1 MREMECLYE
10 LHKELLIMLEYIDKI
25 CKENNIRYT
34 LCAGSVLG
42 AIRHRGFIPWDDDLD
57 VMMLRSEYEKFLIAV
72 RNDGDT
78 RFFVQ
83 EERKDSPYY
92 FSKIRKTGTTMIEKY
107 TLRKKWRN
115 MHQGIFVDI
124 FPVDYASKNFF
135 FRSMQTFCA
144 RILVAQSLLER
155 GYDTA
160 AFYKKIVMGLSVF
173 FLPLRGV
180 MFNYVIGVKKEN
192 ASSVSTF
199 FSDYNKFFS
208 VTLLEQT
215 IQVEFENKQYPI
227 PSDWKRYL
235 VTMYGESWTE
245 PPIQKDIDYKI
256 HAKIFS
262 TTRDYK
268 EFLENYKENE

>member
-1 MREMECLYE
+1 MACLRE
-10 LHKELLIMLEYIDKI
+10 LHDELLIILEYIDKI

-42 AIRHRGFIPWDDDLD
+42 AVRHKGFIPWDDDLD
-57 VMMLRSEYEKFLIAV
+57 VMMMRSEYKRFLVAI
-72 RNDGDT
+72 RNDEDS

-92 FSKIRKTGTTMIEKY
+92 FSKVRKNRTAMIERF
-107 TLRKKWRN
+107 TIRKKWRS
-115 MHQGIFVDI
+115 MHQGIYVDV

-135 FRSMQTFCA
+135 FRFMQTVCA
-144 RILVAQSLLER
+144 RVLVAQSLLER

-160 AFYKKIVMGLSVF
+160 TFYKKIIMSLSVF
-173 FLPLRGV
+173 FLPLRNP
-180 MFNYVIGVKKEN
+180 MFNYVVGVRKEE

-199 FSDYNKFFS
+199 FADYNKFFP

-215 IQVEFENKQYPI
+215 VQVEFENKLYPI
-227 PSDWKRYL
+227 PSDWKKYL
-235 VTMYGESWTE
+235 VIMYGESWIE
-245 PPIQKDIDYKI
+245 PPAQKDIDYKI

-262 TTRDYK
+262 TTKDYK
-268 EFLENYKENE
+268 ELLDNYSENR